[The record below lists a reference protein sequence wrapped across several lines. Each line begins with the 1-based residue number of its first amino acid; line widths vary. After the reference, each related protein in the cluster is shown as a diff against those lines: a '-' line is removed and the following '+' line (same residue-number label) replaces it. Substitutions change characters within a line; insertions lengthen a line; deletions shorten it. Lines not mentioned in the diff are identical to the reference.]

1 LLFNKVMAESILS
14 QNEVDALLE
23 GISTSDDD
31 KLYDGEVRDFNLAE
45 QQYIGRGR
53 LPTLEL
59 INERFTRL
67 LRIGLFNFL
76 RRSSEVSSG
85 AIKVTEYG
93 EFLKT
98 LAQPTNINL
107 IQIKPLRG
115 TALIVIDPDL
125 IFLFVDNFFGG
136 DGRFQV
142 KGTGREFTPTE
153 QRTIQRVLNIIFD
166 SYSKA
171 WDPVYKI
178 SMSFL
183 RSEINTQF
191 ANIAGPTELVAIT
204 TFRIDI
210 GAIGG
215 LVNFCFPY
223 SMIEPIR
230 ELLSNDLQGQ
240 PENVDDTW
248 TELMKQQLKSAE
260 VEAIADLCT
269 ISTSLRKVMNM
280 KVGDIIP
287 VNLNSLI
294 ELKVDGVPI
303 LNGSYGQ
310 FEDQYAIRVENLIKI
325 NE

>member
-1 LLFNKVMAESILS
+1 MAESILS
-14 QNEVDALLE
+14 QNEVDALLD
-23 GISTSDDD
+23 GISNTDND

-107 IQIKPLRG
+107 IQVKPLRG

-166 SYSKA
+166 SYTKA

-178 SMSFL
+178 AMSFI

-230 ELLSNDLQGQ
+230 ELLANDLQGQ
-240 PENVDDTW
+240 PESTDETW
-248 TELMKQQLKSAE
+248 TDQLKHQLKSAE
-260 VEAIADLCT
+260 VEAIANLCS
-269 ISTSLRKVMNM
+269 ISTTLRSVMHM
-280 KVGDIIP
+280 KVGDTIP
-287 VNLNSLI
+287 VQLNPVI
-294 ELKVDGVPI
+294 ELKVDGVPV
-303 LNGSYGQ
+303 LEGSYGK
-310 FEDQYAIRVENLIKI
+310 FEDQYAIRVEKLINI
-325 NE
+325 SE

>member
-1 LLFNKVMAESILS
+1 MAESILS
-14 QNEVDALLE
+14 QNEVDALLD
-23 GISTSDDD
+23 GISTSD
-31 KLYDGEVRDFNLAE
+31 KGNLYDGEVRDFNLAE

-178 SMSFL
+178 NMSFM

-230 ELLSNDLQGQ
+230 DLLSNDLQGQ
-240 PENVDDTW
+240 PESVDDSW
-248 TELMKQQLKSAE
+248 RQLLQQQLKSAE
-260 VEAIADLCT
+260 VEAIADLCILPT
-269 ISTSLRKVMNM
+269 TLRAVLDM

-287 VNLNSLI
+287 VNLNQLI

-303 LNGSYGQ
+303 LQGSYGQ
-310 FEDQYAIRVENLIKI
+310 FEDQYAIRVENLINI
-325 NE
+325 SE

>member
-1 LLFNKVMAESILS
+1 MAESILS

-23 GISTSDDD
+23 GISASDDD

-240 PENVDDTW
+240 PENVDDSW

-303 LNGSYGQ
+303 VNGSYGQ
-310 FEDQYAIRVENLIKI
+310 FEDQYALRVENLIKI

>member
-1 LLFNKVMAESILS
+1 MPETILS

-23 GISTSDDD
+23 GISSLNGDN
-31 KLYDGEVRDFNLAE
+31 LYEGEVREFNLAE

-107 IQIKPLRG
+107 IQVKPLRG
-115 TALIVIDPDL
+115 TALVVIDPDL

-153 QRTIQRVLNIIFD
+153 QRTIQRVLYIIFD

-178 SMSFL
+178 TLSFL

-215 LVNFCFPY
+215 LVHFCFPY

-230 ELLSNDLQGQ
+230 DLLSNDLQGQ
-240 PENVDDTW
+240 SENADESWSDQ
-248 TELMKQQLKSAE
+248 LKQQLKSAE

-269 ISTSLRKVMNM
+269 ISSTLREVINM
-280 KVGDIIP
+280 KAGDIIP
-287 VNLNSLI
+287 VNLNPTI
-294 ELKVDGVPI
+294 ELKVDGVPV
-303 LNGSYGQ
+303 LEGSYGKY
-310 FEDQYAIRVENLIKI
+310 EDQYAIRVEKLINLS
-325 NE
+325 E

>member
-1 LLFNKVMAESILS
+1 MAESILS

-23 GISTSDDD
+23 GISTSVDD

-142 KGTGREFTPTE
+142 KGTGSEFTPTE

-240 PENVDDTW
+240 PENIDDTW

-269 ISTSLRKVMNM
+269 IATSLRKVMNM

>member
-1 LLFNKVMAESILS
+1 MAESILS
-14 QNEVDALLE
+14 QNEVDALLD
-23 GISTSDDD
+23 GISNTDND

-107 IQIKPLRG
+107 IQVKPLRG

-178 SMSFL
+178 AMSFI

-230 ELLSNDLQGQ
+230 EMLANDLQGQ
-240 PENVDDTW
+240 PESTDETW
-248 TELMKQQLKSAE
+248 TDQLKHQLKSAE
-260 VEAIADLCT
+260 VEAIANLCS
-269 ISTSLRKVMNM
+269 ISTTLRSVMHM
-280 KVGDIIP
+280 KVGDTIP
-287 VNLNSLI
+287 VQLNPVI
-294 ELKVDGVPI
+294 ELKVDGVPV
-303 LNGSYGQ
+303 LEGSYGK
-310 FEDQYAIRVENLIKI
+310 FEDQYAIRVEKLINI
-325 NE
+325 SE

>member
-1 LLFNKVMAESILS
+1 MAESILS
-14 QNEVDALLE
+14 QNEVDALLD
-23 GISTSDDD
+23 GISSTDND

-107 IQIKPLRG
+107 IQVKPLRG

-178 SMSFL
+178 AMSFI

-230 ELLSNDLQGQ
+230 ELLANDLQGQ
-240 PENVDDTW
+240 PESTDETW
-248 TELMKQQLKSAE
+248 TNLLTHQLKSAE
-260 VEAIADLCT
+260 VEAIANLCS
-269 ISTSLRKVMNM
+269 ISTTLRSVMHM
-280 KVGDIIP
+280 KIGDTIP
-287 VNLNSLI
+287 VQLNPVI
-294 ELKVDGVPI
+294 ELKVDGVPV
-303 LNGSYGQ
+303 LEGSYGK
-310 FEDQYAIRVENLIKI
+310 FEDQYAIRVEKLINI
-325 NE
+325 SE

>member
-1 LLFNKVMAESILS
+1 MAESILS
-14 QNEVDALLE
+14 QNEVDALLD
-23 GISTSDDD
+23 GISSTDND

-85 AIKVTEYG
+85 EIKVTEYG

-107 IQIKPLRG
+107 IQVKPLRG

-166 SYSKA
+166 SYTKA

-178 SMSFL
+178 AMSFI

-230 ELLSNDLQGQ
+230 ELLANDLQGQ
-240 PENVDDTW
+240 PESTDETW
-248 TELMKQQLKSAE
+248 TDQLKHQLKSAE
-260 VEAIADLCT
+260 VEAIANLCS
-269 ISTSLRKVMNM
+269 ISTTLRSVMHM
-280 KVGDIIP
+280 QIGDTIP
-287 VNLNSLI
+287 VQLNPVI
-294 ELKVDGVPI
+294 ELKVDGVPV
-303 LNGSYGQ
+303 LEGSYGK
-310 FEDQYAIRVENLIKI
+310 FEDQYAIRVEKLINI
-325 NE
+325 SE

>member
-1 LLFNKVMAESILS
+1 MAESILS

-23 GISTSDDD
+23 GISASDDD

-178 SMSFL
+178 IMSFL

-240 PENVDDTW
+240 PENVDDSW

-260 VEAIADLCT
+260 IEAIADLCT

>member
-1 LLFNKVMAESILS
+1 MPETILS

-23 GISTSDDD
+23 GISSLNGDN
-31 KLYDGEVRDFNLAE
+31 LYEGEVREFNLAE

-107 IQIKPLRG
+107 IQVKPLRG
-115 TALIVIDPDL
+115 TALVVIDPDL

-178 SMSFL
+178 TMSFL

-215 LVNFCFPY
+215 LVHFCFPY

-230 ELLSNDLQGQ
+230 DLLSNDLQGQ
-240 PENVDDTW
+240 SENADDSW
-248 TELMKQQLKSAE
+248 SDQLKQQLKSAE

-269 ISTSLRKVMNM
+269 ISSTLREVINM
-280 KVGDIIP
+280 KAGDIIP
-287 VNLNSLI
+287 VNLNPTI
-294 ELKVDGVPI
+294 ELKVDGVPV
-303 LNGSYGQ
+303 LEGSYGKY
-310 FEDQYAIRVENLIKI
+310 EDQYAIRVEKLINLS
-325 NE
+325 E

>member
-1 LLFNKVMAESILS
+1 MAENILS
-14 QNEVDALLE
+14 QKEVDALLD
-23 GISTSDDD
+23 GVTNSTDSDR
-31 KLYDGEVRDFNLAE
+31 LFEGEVREFNLAE

-85 AIKVTEYG
+85 AIRVTEYG

-107 IQIKPLRG
+107 VQIKPLRG

-178 SMSFL
+178 FMSFI

-191 ANIAGPTELVAIT
+191 ANIAGPTELVAVT

-230 ELLSNDLQGQ
+230 ELLANDLQGQ
-240 PENVDDTW
+240 SENPDGTW
-248 TELMKQQLKSAE
+248 AILLQQQLKSAE
-260 VEAIADLCT
+260 VEATADLCS
-269 ISTSLRKVMNM
+269 IPSTLRAVMNL
-280 KVGDIIP
+280 KIGDVIP
-287 VNLNSLI
+287 VNLPPLI
-294 ELKVDGVPI
+294 ELKVDGVPV
-303 LNGSYGQ
+303 LRGSFGQ
-310 FEDQYAIRVENLIKI
+310 HEDQYAIRVEELIKTS
-325 NE
+325 EE

>member
-1 LLFNKVMAESILS
+1 MAESILS

-240 PENVDDTW
+240 PENVDDSW

-260 VEAIADLCT
+260 IEAIADLCT

>member
-1 LLFNKVMAESILS
+1 MPETILS

-23 GISTSDDD
+23 GISSLNGD
-31 KLYDGEVRDFNLAE
+31 KLYEGEVREFNLAE

-107 IQIKPLRG
+107 IQVKPLRG
-115 TALIVIDPDL
+115 TALVVIDPDL

-178 SMSFL
+178 TLSFL

-215 LVNFCFPY
+215 LVHFCFPY

-230 ELLSNDLQGQ
+230 DLLSNDLQGQ
-240 PENVDDTW
+240 SENADESWSDQ
-248 TELMKQQLKSAE
+248 LKQQLKSAE

-269 ISTSLRKVMNM
+269 ISSTLREVINM
-280 KVGDIIP
+280 KAGDIIP
-287 VNLNSLI
+287 VNLNPTI
-294 ELKVDGVPI
+294 ELKVDGVPV
-303 LNGSYGQ
+303 LEGSYGKY
-310 FEDQYAIRVENLIKI
+310 EDQYAIRVEKLINLS
-325 NE
+325 E

>member
-1 LLFNKVMAESILS
+1 MAESILS
-14 QNEVDALLE
+14 QNEVDALLD
-23 GISTSDDD
+23 GISNTDND

-98 LAQPTNINL
+98 LSQPTNINL
-107 IQIKPLRG
+107 IQVKPLRG

-178 SMSFL
+178 AMSFI

-230 ELLSNDLQGQ
+230 ELLANDLQGQ
-240 PENVDDTW
+240 PESTDETW
-248 TELMKQQLKSAE
+248 TDLLKHQLKSAE
-260 VEAIADLCT
+260 VEAIANLCS
-269 ISTSLRKVMNM
+269 ISTTLRSVMQM
-280 KVGDIIP
+280 KVGDTIP
-287 VNLNSLI
+287 VQLNPVI
-294 ELKVDGVPI
+294 ELKVDGVPV
-303 LNGSYGQ
+303 LEGSYGK
-310 FEDQYAIRVENLIKI
+310 FEDQYAIRVEKLINI
-325 NE
+325 SE

>member
-1 LLFNKVMAESILS
+1 MAESILS
-14 QNEVDALLE
+14 QNEVDALLD
-23 GISTSDDD
+23 GISNTDND

-59 INERFTRL
+59 ITDRFSRL
-67 LRIGLFNFL
+67 LRICLFNFL

-85 AIKVTEYG
+85 AIKVTEHG

-107 IQIKPLRG
+107 IQVKPLRG

-178 SMSFL
+178 AMSFI

-230 ELLSNDLQGQ
+230 ELLANDLQGQ
-240 PENVDDTW
+240 PESTDETW
-248 TELMKQQLKSAE
+248 TDLLKHQLKSAE
-260 VEAIADLCT
+260 VEAIANLCS
-269 ISTSLRKVMNM
+269 ISTTLRSVMQM
-280 KVGDIIP
+280 KVGDTIP
-287 VNLNSLI
+287 VQLNPVI
-294 ELKVDGVPI
+294 ELKVDGVPV
-303 LNGSYGQ
+303 LEGSYGK
-310 FEDQYAIRVENLIKI
+310 FEDQYAIRVEKLINI
-325 NE
+325 SE

>member
-1 LLFNKVMAESILS
+1 MPETILS

-23 GISTSDDD
+23 GISSLNGDN
-31 KLYDGEVRDFNLAE
+31 LYEGEVREFNLAE

-107 IQIKPLRG
+107 IQVKPLRG
-115 TALIVIDPDL
+115 TALVVIDPDL

-171 WDPVYKI
+171 GDPVYKI
-178 SMSFL
+178 TLSFL

-215 LVNFCFPY
+215 LVHFCFPY

-230 ELLSNDLQGQ
+230 DLLSNDLQGQ
-240 PENVDDTW
+240 SENADESWSDQ
-248 TELMKQQLKSAE
+248 LKQQLKSAE

-269 ISTSLRKVMNM
+269 ISSTLREVINM
-280 KVGDIIP
+280 KAGDIIP
-287 VNLNSLI
+287 VNLNPTI
-294 ELKVDGVPI
+294 ELKVDGVPV
-303 LNGSYGQ
+303 LEGSYGKY
-310 FEDQYAIRVENLIKI
+310 EDQYAIRVEKLINLS
-325 NE
+325 E

>member
-1 LLFNKVMAESILS
+1 MPETILS

-23 GISTSDDD
+23 GISSLNGDN
-31 KLYDGEVRDFNLAE
+31 LYEGEVREFNLAE

-107 IQIKPLRG
+107 IQVKPLRG
-115 TALIVIDPDL
+115 TALVVIDPDL

-178 SMSFL
+178 TLSFL

-215 LVNFCFPY
+215 LVHFCFPY

-230 ELLSNDLQGQ
+230 DLLSNDLQGQ
-240 PENVDDTW
+240 SENADESWSDQ
-248 TELMKQQLKSAE
+248 LKQQLKSAE

-269 ISTSLRKVMNM
+269 ISSTLREVINM
-280 KVGDIIP
+280 KAGDIIP
-287 VNLNSLI
+287 VNLNPTI
-294 ELKVDGVPI
+294 ELKVDGVPV
-303 LNGSYGQ
+303 LEGSYGKY
-310 FEDQYAIRVENLIKI
+310 EDQYAIRVEKLINLS
-325 NE
+325 E

>member
-1 LLFNKVMAESILS
+1 MPESILS

-23 GISTSDDD
+23 GITNIEGED
-31 KLYDGEVRDFNLAE
+31 LYDGEVREFNLAE

-107 IQIKPLRG
+107 IQVKPLRG

-178 SMSFL
+178 SMSFI

-240 PENVDDTW
+240 PENLDESWGD
-248 TELMKQQLKSAE
+248 LLKQQLKSAE

-269 ISTSLRKVMNM
+269 IPTTLREVMSMN
-280 KVGDIIP
+280 VGDVIP
-287 VNLNSLI
+287 VNLNPI
-294 ELKVDGVPI
+294 VELKVDGVPI
-303 LNGSYGQ
+303 LAGSYGM
-310 FEDQYAIRVENLIKI
+310 FEDQYAIRVETLINLS
-325 NE
+325 E

>member
-1 LLFNKVMAESILS
+1 M
-14 QNEVDALLE
+14 
-23 GISTSDDD
+23 
-31 KLYDGEVRDFNLAE
+31 
-45 QQYIGRGR
+45 
-53 LPTLEL
+53 
-59 INERFTRL
+59 
-67 LRIGLFNFL
+67 
-76 RRSSEVSSG
+76 
-85 AIKVTEYG
+85 
-93 EFLKT
+93 
-98 LAQPTNINL
+98 
-107 IQIKPLRG
+107 
-115 TALIVIDPDL
+115 
-125 IFLFVDNFFGG
+125 DNFFGG

-178 SMSFL
+178 NMSFL

-191 ANIAGPTELVAIT
+191 ENIAGPTELVAIT

-248 TELMKQQLKSAE
+248 ADLMKQQLKSAE
-260 VEAIADLCT
+260 VEAIVDLCT
-269 ISTSLRKVMNM
+269 VNTSLRKVMNM

>member
-1 LLFNKVMAESILS
+1 MPETILS

-23 GISTSDDD
+23 GISSLNGDN
-31 KLYDGEVRDFNLAE
+31 LYEGEVREFNLAE

-107 IQIKPLRG
+107 IQVKPLRG
-115 TALIVIDPDL
+115 TALVVIDPDL
-125 IFLFVDNFFGG
+125 IFHFVDNFFGG

-178 SMSFL
+178 TLSFL

-215 LVNFCFPY
+215 LVHFCFPY

-230 ELLSNDLQGQ
+230 DLLSNDLQGQ
-240 PENVDDTW
+240 SENADESWSDQ
-248 TELMKQQLKSAE
+248 LKQQLKSAE

-269 ISTSLRKVMNM
+269 ISSTLREVINM
-280 KVGDIIP
+280 KAGDIIP
-287 VNLNSLI
+287 VNLNPTI
-294 ELKVDGVPI
+294 ELKVDGVPV
-303 LNGSYGQ
+303 LEGSYGKY
-310 FEDQYAIRVENLIKI
+310 EDQYAIRVEKLINLS
-325 NE
+325 E

>member
-1 LLFNKVMAESILS
+1 MTEGILS

-23 GISTSDDD
+23 GVSASGDDGQ
-31 KLYDGEVRDFNLAE
+31 LYDGDVKEFNLAE

-98 LAQPTNINL
+98 LSQPTNINL

-115 TALIVIDPDL
+115 TAIIVIDPDL

-171 WDPVYKI
+171 WEPVYKI
-178 SMSFL
+178 NMSFI

-230 ELLSNDLQGQ
+230 DLLANDLQGQ
-240 PENVDDTW
+240 SENEDEVW
-248 TELMKQQLKSAE
+248 GNLLKQQLTAAE
-260 VEAIADLCT
+260 VEAVADLCT
-269 ISTSLRKVMNM
+269 ISSTLRSVMHL
-280 KVGDIIP
+280 KVGDVIP
-287 VNLNSLI
+287 VQLPPMI
-294 ELKVDGVPI
+294 ELKVDGVPVI
-303 LNGSYGQ
+303 RGSYGQ
-310 FEDQYAIRVENLIKI
+310 NEDQYAIRVESLIHV

>member
-1 LLFNKVMAESILS
+1 MTEGILS

-23 GISTSDDD
+23 GVNTSSDD
-31 KLYDGEVRDFNLAE
+31 KLYDGEVKEFNLAE

-59 INERFTRL
+59 INERFIRL

-98 LAQPTNINL
+98 LSQPTNINL

-115 TALIVIDPDL
+115 TAIIVIDPDL

-166 SYSKA
+166 SYTKA
-171 WDPVYKI
+171 WEPVYKI
-178 SMSFL
+178 SMSFT

-230 ELLSNDLQGQ
+230 DLLANDLQGQ
-240 PENVDDTW
+240 SENEDEVW
-248 TELMKQQLKSAE
+248 GGLLKQQITAAE
-260 VEAIADLCT
+260 VEAVADLCT
-269 ISTSLRKVMNM
+269 IPSTLRAVMHL
-280 KVGDIIP
+280 KVGDVIP
-287 VNLNSLI
+287 VQIPPMI

-303 LNGSYGQ
+303 IRGSYGQ
-310 FEDQYAIRVENLIKI
+310 NEDQYAIRVENLIFV
-325 NE
+325 NQ

>member
-1 LLFNKVMAESILS
+1 MAESILS
-14 QNEVDALLE
+14 QNEVDALLD
-23 GISTSDDD
+23 GISSTDND

-107 IQIKPLRG
+107 IQVKPLRG

-166 SYSKA
+166 SYTKA

-178 SMSFL
+178 AMSFI

-230 ELLSNDLQGQ
+230 ELLANDLQGQ
-240 PENVDDTW
+240 PESTDETW
-248 TELMKQQLKSAE
+248 TDQLKHQLKSAE
-260 VEAIADLCT
+260 VEAIANLCS
-269 ISTSLRKVMNM
+269 ISTTLRSVMHM
-280 KVGDIIP
+280 QIGDTIP
-287 VNLNSLI
+287 VQLNPVI
-294 ELKVDGVPI
+294 ELKVDGVPV
-303 LNGSYGQ
+303 LEGSYGK
-310 FEDQYAIRVENLIKI
+310 FEDQYAIRVEKLINI
-325 NE
+325 SE

>member
-1 LLFNKVMAESILS
+1 MPETILS

-23 GISTSDDD
+23 GISSLNGDN
-31 KLYDGEVRDFNLAE
+31 LYEGEVREFNLAE

-107 IQIKPLRG
+107 IQVKPLRG
-115 TALIVIDPDL
+115 TALVVIDPDL

-178 SMSFL
+178 TLSFL

-215 LVNFCFPY
+215 LVHVCFP
-223 SMIEPIR
+223 
-230 ELLSNDLQGQ
+230 
-240 PENVDDTW
+240 
-248 TELMKQQLKSAE
+248 
-260 VEAIADLCT
+260 
-269 ISTSLRKVMNM
+269 
-280 KVGDIIP
+280 
-287 VNLNSLI
+287 
-294 ELKVDGVPI
+294 
-303 LNGSYGQ
+303 
-310 FEDQYAIRVENLIKI
+310 
-325 NE
+325 

>member
-1 LLFNKVMAESILS
+1 MAESILS

-23 GISTSDDD
+23 GISTTD
-31 KLYDGEVRDFNLAE
+31 KGNLYDGEVRDFNLAE

-166 SYSKA
+166 SYTKA

-178 SMSFL
+178 SMSFM

-215 LVNFCFPY
+215 LINFCFPY

-230 ELLSNDLQGQ
+230 DLLSNDLQGQ
-240 PENVDDTW
+240 PESVDDSW
-248 TELMKQQLKSAE
+248 AQLLQQQLKSAE
-260 VEAIADLCT
+260 VEVIADLCVFPT
-269 ISTSLRKVMNM
+269 TLRAVLDM

-287 VNLNSLI
+287 VNLNQII

-303 LNGSYGQ
+303 LRGSYGQ
-310 FEDQYAIRVENLIKI
+310 FEDQYAIRVENLINI
-325 NE
+325 SE

>member
-1 LLFNKVMAESILS
+1 MAESILS

-280 KVGDIIP
+280 KIGDIIP

>member
-1 LLFNKVMAESILS
+1 MAESILS

-23 GISTSDDD
+23 GISASDDD

-98 LAQPTNINL
+98 LTQPTNINL

-240 PENVDDTW
+240 PENVDDSW

-260 VEAIADLCT
+260 IEAIADLCT

>member
-1 LLFNKVMAESILS
+1 MPENTLS
-14 QNEVDALLE
+14 QNEVDALL
-23 GISTSDDD
+23 
-31 KLYDGEVRDFNLAE
+31 DGVSGSVEAEKFQGEIRSFNLAE

-76 RRSSEVSSG
+76 RRSSEVSTG
-85 AIKVTEYG
+85 AIKVTEYA

-153 QRTIQRVLNIIFD
+153 QRTIQRVLNIIFE
-166 SYSKA
+166 SYTKA
-171 WDPVYKI
+171 WEPVYKI
-178 SMSFL
+178 AMSFI

-191 ANIAGPTELVAIT
+191 ANIAGPTELVAVT

-210 GAIGG
+210 GSIGG
-215 LVNFCFPY
+215 LINFCFPY

-230 ELLSNDLQGQ
+230 DLLANDLQGQ
-240 PENVDDTW
+240 SDNPDHAWEI
-248 TELMKQQLKSAE
+248 LLKKQLQSAE
-260 VEAIADLCT
+260 VEVVADLCK
-269 ISTSLRKVMNM
+269 IPSTLKGILNL
-280 KVGDIIP
+280 KVGDIVP
-287 VNLNSLI
+287 VTLPPSI
-294 ELKVDGVPI
+294 ELKVNGVPI
-303 LNGSYGQ
+303 IRGSFGQ
-310 FEDQYAIRVENLIKI
+310 HEEQYAFRVEELIKS
-325 NE
+325 NKE

>member
-1 LLFNKVMAESILS
+1 MAESILS

-23 GISTSDDD
+23 GISTSVDD

-240 PENVDDTW
+240 PENVDDSW

>member
-1 LLFNKVMAESILS
+1 
-14 QNEVDALLE
+14 
-23 GISTSDDD
+23 
-31 KLYDGEVRDFNLAE
+31 
-45 QQYIGRGR
+45 
-53 LPTLEL
+53 
-59 INERFTRL
+59 
-67 LRIGLFNFL
+67 
-76 RRSSEVSSG
+76 
-85 AIKVTEYG
+85 
-93 EFLKT
+93 
-98 LAQPTNINL
+98 
-107 IQIKPLRG
+107 
-115 TALIVIDPDL
+115 
-125 IFLFVDNFFGG
+125 VDNFFGG

-240 PENVDDTW
+240 PESIDDTW

-260 VEAIADLCT
+260 VEAVADLCT
-269 ISTSLRKVMNM
+269 ISTSLRKVISM

-303 LNGSYGQ
+303 VNGSYGQ

>member
-1 LLFNKVMAESILS
+1 MPESILS

-23 GISTSDDD
+23 GITNSEGED
-31 KLYDGEVRDFNLAE
+31 LYDGEVREFNLAE

-107 IQIKPLRG
+107 IQVKPLRG

-178 SMSFL
+178 SMSFI

-240 PENVDDTW
+240 PENLDESWGD
-248 TELMKQQLKSAE
+248 LLKQQRKSAE

-269 ISTSLRKVMNM
+269 IPTTLREVMSMN
-280 KVGDIIP
+280 VGDVIP
-287 VNLNSLI
+287 VNLNPI
-294 ELKVDGVPI
+294 VELKVDGVPI
-303 LNGSYGQ
+303 LAGSYGK
-310 FEDQYAIRVENLIKI
+310 FEDQYAIRVETLINLS
-325 NE
+325 E

>member
-1 LLFNKVMAESILS
+1 MAESLLS

-23 GISTSDDD
+23 GISTSDNEN
-31 KLYDGEVRDFNLAE
+31 LFDGEVREFNLAE

-98 LAQPTNINL
+98 LSQPTNINL

-166 SYSKA
+166 NYSKA

-240 PENVDDTW
+240 SENIDETW
-248 TELMKQQLKSAE
+248 TDLLKQQLKSAE

-269 ISTSLRKVMNM
+269 FSTSLRKVIDM

-287 VNLNSLI
+287 VNLNALI
-294 ELKVDGVPI
+294 ELKVDNVPI

-310 FEDQYAIRVENLIKI
+310 FEDQYAIRVENLINI